1 MGQKGTQL
9 LDTMKAFMAGD
20 RANDHYGRM
29 RYIASKLSDQEIEQT
44 SAFYS
49 APAAAPKKKDE

>member
-1 MGQKGTQL
+1 
-9 LDTMKAFMAGD
+9 MKAFKEGD

-44 SAFYS
+44 AAFYS
-49 APAAAPKKKDE
+49 APAAAPKKKDD